1 MQRLTNVAPQPVHTT
16 CPLMGSCTVD
26 QRRSVQRQFYPP
38 IAVAIAPTMPI
49 MCQTWPLPLLRS
61 KPVATG
67 EIDVGNCPVK
77 MLRCQPVK
85 VLHALGD
92 PHYNW
97 HPVTP
102 RESFEREKRPPGAK
116 RNPRPTAR
124 VPAEQE
130 NIRCIVADNAVQIP
144 WKHDNDAQA
153 HRPRTFPR
161 KGSRLG
167 GKREHHR
174 AVG

>member
-1 MQRLTNVAPQPVHTT
+1 MAAGSAASAP
-16 CPLMGSCTVD
+16 C
-26 QRRSVQRQFYPP
+26 QFQ
-38 IAVAIAPTMPI
+38 I
-49 MCQTWPLPLLRS
+49 WPLPLLRS
-61 KPVATG
+61 KLFAAN
-67 EIDVGNCPVK
+67 EIDVGDCPVK

-97 HPVTP
+97 HVVTP
-102 RESFEREKRPPGAK
+102 RETFEREKRPPGAK
-116 RNPRPTAR
+116 RNPRPTVR
-124 VPAEQE
+124 VPAEQD
-130 NIRCIVADNAVQIP
+130 NIRRMEAHNAVQIP
-144 WKHDNDAQA
+144 WTHDNDAQA
-153 HRPRTFPR
+153 HRPCNFPR